1 MCHAND
7 ALLSCTY
14 ACTLATIQKLNYSDS
29 LGILEESQVDS
40 KVLLKSF
47 QHVLKSSGRTLGAQA
62 RCPTMVLAGY

>member
-1 MCHAND
+1 MRV
-7 ALLSCTY
+7 
-14 ACTLATIQKLNYSDS
+14 LATIQKLNYSDS

-47 QHVLKSSGRTLGAQA
+47 QHVLKSSGRTRGTQA